1 MTWWNRRNTKA
12 ITTLVKQ
19 IAALTAM
26 LTVLSCAG
34 MCDFITQR

>member
-12 ITTLVKQ
+12 ITTLSANSG
-19 IAALTAM
+19 IDGNADGAFLRR
-26 LTVLSCAG
+26 